1 MYAWLIAHNFGVIM
15 MMIPCAI
22 LAKVIITIEDAI
34 KERMMI
40 KKLEKDL
47 NKSLSEKA

>member
-1 MYAWLIAHNFGVIM
+1 MYAWLIAHNLGIVL

-22 LAKVIITIEDAI
+22 LAKVIMTIEDAI
-34 KERMMI
+34 KERVMI

-47 NKSLSEKA
+47 NKSLTEKA

>member
-1 MYAWLIAHNFGVIM
+1 MYAWLIAHNLGIVL

-22 LAKVIITIEDAI
+22 LAKIIITVEDRI

-40 KKLEKDL
+40 KKLEKEL
-47 NKSLSEKA
+47 NKSLTEKA

>member
-1 MYAWLIAHNFGVIM
+1 MYAWLIAHNLGIVL
-15 MMIPCAI
+15 MMIPCMI

-34 KERMMI
+34 KEKMII